1 MVELIVIDKIDGS
14 PVAWRCSRCRQ
25 VFSIPGKLT
34 MEERRR
40 RVTVEFKAHIRKA
53 HTTDEATVANTILSP
68 GQPVQV
74 NH

>member
-1 MVELIVIDKIDGS
+1 MAELIVVDKIDGN
-14 PVAWRCSRCRQ
+14 PVAWRCSQCRQ

-34 MEERRR
+34 AEERRR
-40 RVTVEFKAHIRKA
+40 KVKVEFKAHARKA
-53 HTTDEATVANTILSP
+53 HSTDDATVANTILGP